1 MKRLMTTTTALVTLT
16 AGAAIAATDIS
27 AVDLDGN
34 GFASIE
40 EIRAIYPDLSVSFFR
55 DMDTNGD
62 NRVSSEEILTTEAQ
76 NILGRLETSPMDR
89 PGPVVVLD
97 ADSDG
102 FISIEDMRRGYPE
115 FTELDFDTIDEN
127 DDNRVTYE
135 EIYATEAQDVVAR
148 YQTGTVM
155 DIAEIDADGDE
166 FADFDEMVTA
176 FPGLDRESFDNIDLN
191 GDNRISANELY
202 EPDAQI
208 IVSRYAS

>member
-1 MKRLMTTTTALVTLT
+1 MKRLMTTTTALITLT
-16 AGAAIAATDIS
+16 AGAAVAATDIA

-62 NRVSSEEILTTEAQ
+62 NRVSPEEILTTEAQ
-76 NILGRLETSPMDR
+76 NILGRLEAAPMER

-155 DIAEIDADGDE
+155 DIAEIDADGDG
-166 FADFDEMVTA
+166 FADFDEMATA

-191 GDNRISANELY
+191 CDNRISANELY